1 MTRKLLRLYILKLLM
16 NIITIFKVETLF
28 FSHHFHSKICA
39 KCFIKSEHVLLKS
52 IQFSFGQYKLILK
65 YWDIFSK

>member
-1 MTRKLLRLYILKLLM
+1 MTRKLLKLYILKLLI
-16 NIITIFKVETLF
+16 NIFTIFKVETLF

-52 IQFSFGQYKLILK
+52 V
-65 YWDIFSK
+65 